1 MMYLNKFFN
10 LIFKYPKYFLLILEI
25 LITNRVKKISHI
37 HKKVSAFDYEDIEG
51 FLVPEQLLALEKY
64 AKNKNNILEI
74 GFNLGHTTEAFIKNS
89 SASVVSL
96 DIFIHSYSWIS
107 MIYFLKNFYKRI
119 KFLKGDS
126 RVILQKLVS
135 ENKKFDLILIDGGHS
150 FEVAKSDIQ
159 NSLNLINSNG
169 IILID
174 NLEIDTVKQAINIFL
189 DNNKIEFISQ
199 ELFSNKKHGLSDI
212 GVYKKT

>member
-1 MMYLNKFFN
+1 MEYLKKFFN

-25 LITNRVKKISHI
+25 LMTNRVKNVSYIYE
-37 HKKVSAFDYEDIEG
+37 KVSKFHYEDMEG
-51 FLVPEQLLALEKY
+51 FLAPEQLIALEKY
-64 AKNKNNILEI
+64 IEGKKNILEI
-74 GFNLGHTTEAFIKNS
+74 GFNLGHTAEAIIKNS
-89 SASVVSL
+89 NASLVSL

-107 MIYFLKNFYKRI
+107 MIYFLKNYYKRI

-159 NSLNLINSNG
+159 NSLNLMNSND
-169 IILID
+169 IMLID
-174 NLEIDTVKQAINIFL
+174 NLEIKTVKEAINIFL
-189 DNNKIEFISQ
+189 DDNKIEFVSH
-199 ELFSNKKHGLSDI
+199 EMFSNRKYGRSDI
-212 GVYKKT
+212 GVYKKI